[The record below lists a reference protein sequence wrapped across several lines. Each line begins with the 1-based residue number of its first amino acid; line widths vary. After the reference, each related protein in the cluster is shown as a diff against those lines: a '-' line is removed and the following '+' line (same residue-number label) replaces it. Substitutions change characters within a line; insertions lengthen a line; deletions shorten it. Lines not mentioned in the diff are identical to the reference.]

1 MSDQLPPPSN
11 STLYR
16 AERHFRGR
24 KRRQNP
30 RGQGPSGWGPR
41 KGPRR
46 PGRLRRISL
55 LVAALVVIVAVGTYA
70 WAEYRLEETPALA
83 DYAGRPESGKGTNW
97 LVIGTDSRADLTPEQ
112 RKELHVGGAE
122 ERNTD
127 TMMVLHYGSSGP
139 YLVSLPRDS
148 YVPVPGHGRNKLN
161 SAYATGGPKLLT
173 RTVEE
178 TTGLRLDHYAEVD
191 FLGFTGIVDAL
202 GGVRVCLDKPLHDEK
217 SGADLDA
224 GCQTL
229 DGNQALAFAR
239 ARYSD
244 PEGDLGRVKRQ
255 QKLLAAIAQQATS
268 PSVLLNPFTFYPFAG
283 AALDAVTV
291 DDGTGVPSLTWMA
304 WKVRGLTKGDGGT
317 TTVPVANSALSV
329 PGIGDVVLW
338 DRGRARE
345 LFEQLGRDVPITA
358 TQVK

>member
-24 KRRQNP
+24 KR
-30 RGQGPSGWGPR
+30 GPGRNARRP
-41 KGPRR
+41 GPRR
-46 PGRLRRISL
+46 PGRLRRTAL
-55 LVAALVVIVAVGTYA
+55 LVAALVVIVSAGTYA
-70 WAEYRLEETPALA
+70 WAEHRLKETPALA
-83 DYAGRPESGKGTNW
+83 DYAGRPESGRGTNW

-112 RKELHVGGAE
+112 REELHVGGAD

-148 YVPVPGHGRNKLN
+148 YVPVPGHGRAKLN
-161 SAYATGGPKLLT
+161 SAYASGGPKLLT

-202 GGVRVCLDKPLHDEK
+202 GGVRICLDKPLHDEK

-224 GCQTL
+224 GCQKL

-255 QKLLAAIAQQATS
+255 QKLLGAIAKQATS
-268 PSVLLNPFTFYPFAG
+268 PSVLLNPFRFYPFTG
-283 AALDAVTV
+283 AALDAATV
-291 DDGTGVPSLTWMA
+291 DEGTGVPSLTWMA

-329 PGIGDVVLW
+329 PGTGDVVLW
-338 DRGRARE
+338 DRDRARE